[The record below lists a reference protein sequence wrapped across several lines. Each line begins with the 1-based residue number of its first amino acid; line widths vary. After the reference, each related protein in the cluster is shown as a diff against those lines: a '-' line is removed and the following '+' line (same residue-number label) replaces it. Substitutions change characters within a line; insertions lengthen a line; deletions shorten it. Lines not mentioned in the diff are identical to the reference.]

1 MPWEPT
7 ALPWCPAGVG
17 GTFHG
22 NPFCRAGCFFP
33 VGSHG
38 KKKHPAGSRGNSQYL
53 ACFPRE
59 LPLQPVVFD
68 IYARG
73 NQRLIMMVLS
83 CRRRTGRGGPW
94 DPMGHTM
101 RKPVGL
107 PGNFEGIPAEP
118 YGMPWGSGPGRSRGN
133 YWDYSIV
140 FSRGTSHGLPW
151 ESHGFPWGVHGFP
164 WESHGF
170 PWESHGFPR
179 EPPDSHGK
187 SHNNVNRYIPVPA
200 GRTSIYAS
208 SSNQCSDL
216 QRCAA
221 TLSFTMSGMRLLWLF
236 LCYN

>member
-1 MPWEPT
+1 MPWWYVSGGTGANCEDFVRARPVELELIALVQHQYCVFPRFPRDFPWEPT

-73 NQRLIMMVLS
+73 NQRLIMMVLP

-118 YGMPWGSGPGRSRGN
+118 YGKTMGFWSRE
-133 YWDYSIV
+133 IP
-140 FSRGTSHGLPW
+140 RELLGLPTVCRVFPL
-151 ESHGFPWGVHGFP
+151 ESHGFPW
-164 WESHGF
+164 WSHGF

-179 EPPDSHGK
+179 ELPDSHGK

-200 GRTSIYAS
+200 SRTSI
-208 SSNQCSDL
+208 
-216 QRCAA
+216 
-221 TLSFTMSGMRLLWLF
+221 
-236 LCYN
+236 

>member
-1 MPWEPT
+1 MCVFPRFPRDFPWEPT
-7 ALPWCPAGVG
+7 TLPWCPAGVG

-118 YGMPWGSGPGRSRGN
+118 YGMPWVPVPGDPAGSIGITHGMPCFPVGVPWVPLVVPWVPLGVP
-133 YWDYSIV
+133 WV
-140 FSRGTSHGLPW
+140 PTGTPGLP
-151 ESHGFPWGVHGFP
+151 
-164 WESHGF
+164 
-170 PWESHGFPR
+170 R
-179 EPPDSHGK
+179 E
-187 SHNNVNRYIPVPA
+187 I
-200 GRTSIYAS
+200 T
-208 SSNQCSDL
+208 Q
-216 QRCAA
+216 
-221 TLSFTMSGMRLLWLF
+221 
-236 LCYN
+236 